1 MRFDR
6 KCASVML
13 IVPALAMAA
22 CSGGTS
28 EDASD
33 PAQEWVTTTPAA
45 QGPLDS
51 MTWALPMGEPDT
63 LHWLRSASASN
74 NTVLTTL
81 CEGLIQQAPDSS
93 YQPWLAES
101 WDTPDD
107 TTYVYHLRTGVTF
120 TDGSPLTAADVV
132 FSLKAN
138 QDPNVGSY
146 WSLYFDKVESI
157 EATDEHTVTV
167 KLRQPDAL
175 FNQMMATVA
184 STVVKK
190 DYVEEAGDA
199 YGTPT
204 GGVMCTG
211 PYSLKSWTPGQNIV
225 VQRNPTYW
233 DQDHQPQIGEVT
245 FDFVTNANTLVQA
258 LQSGSVDGAFDIPIS
273 AAEALS
279 ESTVGTLYLGT
290 STKFIDLGFTTRPGP
305 AQNAK
310 VREAL
315 AYSLDKQAASTELL
329 GSSVQAIRSPFF
341 PSARSYGQAIYD
353 TAYDELADGVPDIA
367 KATSLVS
374 EVDGAA
380 APMTML
386 TNADDPA
393 AQQLAAYIQAQA
405 KSIGLNIELAS
416 MPAAQFSTAS
426 FDVAQRNNYD
436 MVLNTG
442 SYLDIPEPLYWAF
455 GVLAN
460 GQPYN
465 FTDYDNADVNAAV
478 ADAMVTLDPD
488 ARAELMAS
496 VSEHAYG
503 RDFVDIAIAND
514 ANRLFMN
521 NRITGAPATF
531 TSHLYG
537 PWILSVGAA
546 Q

>member
-6 KCASVML
+6 NRALTLL
-13 IVPALAMAA
+13 IVPAFAIAA
-22 CSGGTS
+22 CSGNS
-28 EDASD
+28 PDSDAGS
-33 PAQEWVTTTPAA
+33 AEQWVTTTPAA
-45 QGPLDS
+45 KGTLNS
-51 MTWALPMGEPDT
+51 ITWALPNGEPDS

-74 NTVLTTL
+74 NTVLTTM

-93 YQPWLAES
+93 YQPWLAKS

-107 TTYVYHLRTGVTF
+107 TTYVYHLQTGVTF
-120 TDGSPLTAADVV
+120 SDGSPLTADDVV
-132 FSLKAN
+132 YSLKAN
-138 QDPNVGSY
+138 QDPKVGSY
-146 WSLYFDKVESI
+146 WSLYFDKVASI
-157 EATDEHTVTV
+157 EATDQNTVTV
-167 KLRQPDAL
+167 KLKEPDAL

-190 DYVEEAGDA
+190 DYAETKGDA
-199 YGTPT
+199 YGTPA

-225 VQRNPTYW
+225 VEKNPTYW
-233 DQDHQPQIGEVT
+233 DKDHQPKVGQVT

-258 LQSGSVDGAFDIPIS
+258 LQSGSIDGAFDIPIS
-273 AAEALS
+273 AAEALTS
-279 ESTVGTLYLGT
+279 STVGKLYLGQ
-290 STKFIDLGFTTRPGP
+290 STKFIDLGFTARPGP
-305 AQNAK
+305 AQNTK
-310 VREAL
+310 IREAL
-315 AYSLDKQAASTELL
+315 AYSLDKNAASAKLL
-329 GSSVQAIRSPFF
+329 GNSVQAIRSPFF
-341 PSARSYGQAIYD
+341 PSARSYGQAVYD
-353 TAYDELADGVPDIA
+353 KAYDQLSDGAPDVA
-367 KATSLVS
+367 KATKLVG
-374 EVDGAA
+374 EVDGAT
-380 APMTML
+380 APMKLL

-405 KSIGLNIELAS
+405 KAIGLVVELAS
-416 MPAAQFSTAS
+416 MPAAQFSTSS
-426 FDVAQRNNYD
+426 FDIAQRNNFD

-455 GVLAN
+455 GVLAK

-478 ADAMVTLDPD
+478 AKAMVTLDPD
-488 ARAELMAS
+488 ERAAQMAT

-503 RDFVDIAIAND
+503 NDFVDIAIAND

-537 PWILSVGAA
+537 PWILDVGSP